1 MACGDCFVMTHDLFI
16 RAIFP
21 TAKFENVHKARLC
34 KDHFSQ
40 FQYLSSLKSS
50 CKTLQNLI
58 SSIQQKWLNATFF
71 SLYKIWKFFE
81 AFAGMVGWA
90 LTLKYGGVNAER
102 SYKWEKK
109 ISNAL
114 QCRRS
119 TFKRPGEINPLTH
132 DDPWA
137 LSSDIEHLKKEKKCY
152 LWVKN
157 RLPLSKHSNF
167 TRWP

>member
-1 MACGDCFVMTHDLFI
+1 MTNVACGDCFVMTHDLFI
-16 RAIFP
+16 RAIFLR
-21 TAKFENVHKARLC
+21 AKFENAHKGR
-34 KDHFSQ
+34 Q
-40 FQYLSSLKSS
+40 MLK
-50 CKTLQNLI
+50 
-58 SSIQQKWLNATFF
+58 
-71 SLYKIWKFFE
+71 
-81 AFAGMVGWA
+81 M
-90 LTLKYGGVNAER
+90 R
-102 SYKWEKK
+102 KK

-167 TRWP
+167 TR